1 MRILRGDFFV
11 CRQKR
16 ERGNTPKR
24 RKEEGETPQN
34 RPVGP
39 HAVHWQKTSTITRR
53 IGKPKNEGRRK
64 LKNTQRRENPKTH
77 GNPWSLTKTRTPPMR
92 KTQKLEDERWLWTT
106 AGTNKQTNL
115 FFHILFICFQTPAG
129 SKRYF
134 SSKIE
139 KKYLL
144 DEKQR
149 QIWIACTFIWRG
161 RTHIGVL
168 YTGGTKK
175 GGQKRPMGTKPLRK
189 KRKIVA
195 LISLWRW
202 AMLDDFLEMRI
213 HMMLGQPVYAE
224 LCVVDDRM

>member
-1 MRILRGDFFV
+1 
-11 CRQKR
+11 
-16 ERGNTPKR
+16 
-24 RKEEGETPQN
+24 
-34 RPVGP
+34 
-39 HAVHWQKTSTITRR
+39 
-53 IGKPKNEGRRK
+53 
-64 LKNTQRRENPKTH
+64 
-77 GNPWSLTKTRTPPMR
+77 MR

-106 AGTNKQTNL
+106 AGTNKKANL

-149 QIWIACTFIWRG
+149 QIWIAYTFIWRG
-161 RTHIGVL
+161 RAHIAVT
-168 YTGGTKK
+168 YTGGKQKTRPK
-175 GGQKRPMGTKPLRK
+175 GEGKRGVLSMQNLHIKN
-189 KRKIVA
+189 VA

-202 AMLDDFLEMRI
+202 AMMDDCLEMRI

-224 LCVVDDRM
+224 FCVIDDRM

>member
-1 MRILRGDFFV
+1 MAPVHPHLARGM
-11 CRQKR
+11 CR
-16 ERGNTPKR
+16 
-24 RKEEGETPQN
+24 
-34 RPVGP
+34 
-39 HAVHWQKTSTITRR
+39 
-53 IGKPKNEGRRK
+53 
-64 LKNTQRRENPKTH
+64 L
-77 GNPWSLTKTRTPPMR
+77 R

-175 GGQKRPMGTKPLRK
+175 RRPKTSYGHKTPAQEK
-189 KRKIVA
+189 KNCCVD
-195 LISLWRW
+195 LT
-202 AMLDDFLEMRI
+202 LEMGDAGWFLGNEDTYDVGPTCLCRI
-213 HMMLGQPVYAE
+213 VR
-224 LCVVDDRM
+224 CRW